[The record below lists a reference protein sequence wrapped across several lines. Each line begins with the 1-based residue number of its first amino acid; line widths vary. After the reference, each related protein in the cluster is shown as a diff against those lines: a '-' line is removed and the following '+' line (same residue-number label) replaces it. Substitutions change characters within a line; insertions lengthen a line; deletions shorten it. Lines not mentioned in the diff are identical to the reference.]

1 MVLISGEATNTNFIV
16 FGLTGAWPTIYR
28 TTDEHANHSTTIYH
42 TTDEHANHGTTI
54 YRTTDEHANNST
66 TIYHITNGQVSVF
79 VCSTFV
85 CSTFVCSTFV
95 CSTVDC
101 GSTPSQTK
109 DYKIGICCFSTNQH
123 HECTLKFVL
132 HYK

>member
-1 MVLISGEATNTNFIV
+1 M
-16 FGLTGAWPTIYR
+16 
-28 TTDEHANHSTTIYH
+28 
-42 TTDEHANHGTTI
+42 
-54 YRTTDEHANNST
+54 
-66 TIYHITNGQVSVF
+66 VSVF
-79 VCSTFV
+79 VCSTIDCGAIVSVFV
-85 CSTFVCSTFV
+85 CSTVDCGAIVSVFICSTVDCGAMVSVFV

-101 GSTPSQTK
+101 GSSPSQTK